1 MSTGFRPIII
11 TPLKSCVLCTNNAA
25 ITDTQQIYCTTK
37 HAHCL
42 DGRAKDYCTAEADST
57 QCRQHLLLLNYWL
70 WPQNVDIDKINQHSH
85 ILSEVQHSPFHPY
98 THNIPYIWQQCTIF
112 VMVLIKANRAIT
124 ETQRIPKATT
134 TTTNIIMKTKTLIIN
149 SHHIIGPHKLRVVGL
164 ITCKLRLMQRTE
176 STK

>member
-1 MSTGFRPIII
+1 MGARRIIARRRLIRPNAGSICCYLITGDDRKMWILIK
-11 TPLKSCVLCTNNAA
+11 LTNTA
-25 ITDTQQIYCTTK
+25 IYCRRYNIALSTLTRTT
-37 HAHCL
+37 
-42 DGRAKDYCTAEADST
+42 
-57 QCRQHLLLLNYWL
+57 
-70 WPQNVDIDKINQHSH
+70 
-85 ILSEVQHSPFHPY
+85 FH
-98 THNIPYIWQQCTIF
+98 IWQQCTIF

-149 SHHIIGPHKLRVVGL
+149 SHHIIGAHKLRVVGL